1 MFKEETVTV
10 TPTFDTVKVEMIH
23 TEATAAA
30 RAAVAKMLD
39 EWNEKTGGNQY
50 GEPMYCGFAWVDVKT
65 RSNSKLGK
73 ALQAVGFKKSWQSG
87 VLQLWDPAQHRG
99 QSMDCKEVG
108 ASAYAEVLRSYGIPA
123 YMGSRAD

>member
-1 MFKEETVTV
+1 MQKIETQNPT
-10 TPTFDTVKVEMIH
+10 TFDTVKVQMIH
-23 TEATAAA
+23 AEATSAAK
-30 RAAVAKMLD
+30 AAVARYLD
-39 EWNEKTGGNQY
+39 EWTQNTGGNEY
-50 GEPMYCGFAWVDVKT
+50 GEPMYCGFAWVDVKV

-73 ALQAVGFKKSWQSG
+73 ALQAVGFRKSWQGG

-108 ASAYAEVLRSYGIPA
+108 ASAYAEVFRNYGVEM

>member
-10 TPTFDTVKVEMIH
+10 TPTFDLVKVQMIH
-23 TEATAAA
+23 AEATSAA

-39 EWNEKTGGNQY
+39 EWTESTGGNEY
-50 GEPMYCGFAWVDVKT
+50 SEPMYCGFAWVDVKE

-73 ALQAVGFKKSWQSG
+73 ALQSVGFKKSWQSG

-108 ASAYAEVLRSYGIPA
+108 ASAYAAIWRDYGVKM

>member
-1 MFKEETVTV
+1 MFKEATQTV
-10 TPTFDTVKVEMIH
+10 TPTFDLVKVQMIH
-23 TEATAAA
+23 AEATSAA

-39 EWNEKTGGNQY
+39 EWNASTGGNQY
-50 GEPMYCGFAWVDVKT
+50 GEPMYCGFAWVDVKV

-73 ALQAVGFKKSWQSG
+73 ALQAVGFRKSWQGG

-108 ASAYAEVLRSYGIPA
+108 ASAYASVWRSYGVDM